1 MRANYDI
8 IDGRLVPTEDEN
20 SKIQVFL
27 DPNETERMYLIGEL
41 SLDEHTLASALD
53 PDELSRIEFEPSHVA
68 VIFKQ
73 PKHYSTDD
81 NFLFRVASMGLYLFK
96 DRLIAVLHD
105 DVSIFDRGRDMSHIV
120 GGLPEL
126 LTRLLARSVAQ
137 FLSHIRTISMLV
149 TELEQ
154 KLATTMSNEYLL
166 HLFKL
171 NQSMTYYLSAISA
184 NGTLID
190 RLRGYS
196 AKIGFTVEHN
206 ELLEDLSV
214 DNSQCYKQAEIYSL
228 ILASMM
234 DARASV
240 VNNNLNLL
248 MKRLTILTI
257 IFMPMNVLAGVF
269 GMSEYSEFVKE
280 FLVQENFVLVSQLIA
295 YSLFGI
301 GLVIMGLFTYMLLKW
316 TGLDRT
322 N

>member
-1 MRANYDI
+1 VRANYDI
-8 IDGRLVPTEDEN
+8 IDGRLLPTDNEN
-20 SKIQVFL
+20 SKIQVFI
-27 DPNETERMYLIGEL
+27 DPNETERMYLVGEL

-81 NFLFRVASMGLYLFK
+81 NFLFRVSSMGLYLFK

-105 DVSIFDRGRDMSHIV
+105 DLSMFDRGRDMTNIV

-137 FLSHIRTISMLV
+137 FLSHIRTISALV

-154 KLATTMSNEYLL
+154 KLATTMRNEHLL

-214 DNSQCYKQAEIYSL
+214 DNTQCYKQAEIYSL

-240 VNNNLNLL
+240 VNNNLNLQ
-248 MKRLTILTI
+248 MKRLTILMI
-257 IFMPMNVLAGVF
+257 IFMPINVLASMG
-269 GMSEYSEFVKE
+269 GMSEYGEFVKAFLGQEGFE
-280 FLVQENFVLVSQLIA
+280 FATQLIA
-295 YSLFGI
+295 YSLFGV
-301 GLVIMGLFTYMLLKW
+301 GLVVMGLLTYLLLQW

-322 N
+322 T

>member
-8 IDGRLVPTEDEN
+8 IEGRLVPTENAN
-20 SKIQVFL
+20 SKIQVFV
-27 DPNETERMYLIGEL
+27 DPDETERMYLIGEL

-53 PDELSRIEFEPSHVA
+53 PDELSRIEFEPGHIA

-73 PKHYSTDD
+73 PKHYSVED
-81 NFLFRVASMGLYLFK
+81 NFLFRVSSMGLYLFK
-96 DRLIAVLHD
+96 DRLIAVLND
-105 DVSIFDRGRDMSHIV
+105 GISIFDRGRDTSNIV

-137 FLSHIRTISMLV
+137 FLGHIRTISALV
-149 TELEQ
+149 AELEQ
-154 KLATTMSNEYLL
+154 KLAKTMSNEHLL

-184 NGTLID
+184 NGMLID

-214 DNSQCYKQAEIYSL
+214 DNAQCYKQAEIYSL

-240 VNNNLNLL
+240 VNNNLNML

-257 IFMPMNVLAGVF
+257 IFMPLNVIASVF
-269 GMSEYSEFVKE
+269 GMSEYTEFARGFLKE
-280 FLVQENFVLVSQLIA
+280 EGFDIFSQLIA

-301 GLVIMGLFTYMLLKW
+301 GLIILGFLTYWLLKRL
-316 TGLDRT
+316 GLD
-322 N
+322 